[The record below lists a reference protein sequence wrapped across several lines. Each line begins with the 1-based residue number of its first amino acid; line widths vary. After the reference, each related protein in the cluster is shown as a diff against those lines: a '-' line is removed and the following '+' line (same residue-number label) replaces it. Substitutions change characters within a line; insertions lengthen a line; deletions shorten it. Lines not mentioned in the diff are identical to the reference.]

1 MMLQVG
7 IRIPEIIMMLQVYR
21 DKIYYLTEKKIIIYI
36 KTITTIPEGANLAN
50 SYFKLKVGSNSI
62 RGLRVAIMNKRVCMG
77 LMNG

>member
-1 MMLQVG
+1 MSISGRDKNTGDHNGVTG
-7 IRIPEIIMMLQVYR
+7 IYR

-36 KTITTIPEGANLAN
+36 KTITTIPEGAN

-62 RGLRVAIMNKRVCMG
+62 RGLRVAIMNKRVCVG